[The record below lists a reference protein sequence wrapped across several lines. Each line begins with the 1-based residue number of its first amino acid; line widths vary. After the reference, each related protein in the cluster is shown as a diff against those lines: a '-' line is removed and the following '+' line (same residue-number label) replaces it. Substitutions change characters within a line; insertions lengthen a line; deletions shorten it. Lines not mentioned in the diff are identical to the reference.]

1 MRLYEFQ
8 DFNKK
13 IVSYLD
19 DFFIPLKDKGITK
32 VNLKN
37 IALHLRK
44 SGIQVRLDRGFL
56 LNVLDPSVN
65 PMVSEIRGDEVYLN
79 MPENINRVVGDE
91 QAKTEKE
98 KMSDT
103 AKKQAKDNLE

>member
-1 MRLYEFQ
+1 
-8 DFNKK
+8 
-13 IVSYLD
+13 
-19 DFFIPLKDKGITK
+19 
-32 VNLKN
+32 
-37 IALHLRK
+37 
-44 SGIQVRLDRGFL
+44 
-56 LNVLDPSVN
+56 
-65 PMVSEIRGDEVYLN
+65 MVSEIRGNEVYLN